1 MSSSSP
7 AIQVTGLS
15 KKYRLFNSRHERLL
29 ELLHPFRRT
38 THRAHWALADINLTI
53 RRGTMMGILG
63 RNGSG
68 KSTLLQI
75 ICGVLRP
82 TSGTCEVNG
91 RVAAL
96 LELGAGFNPDL
107 TGRENVI
114 TNALIMGLD
123 RAEIE
128 HRLAEVIEFADIG
141 EYFDQPVRTYS
152 SGMFMRVA
160 FAAAIHVDPDILVI
174 DEAMAVGDVKFQE
187 KCFRRIRTFKEMGK
201 TILLVTHDMS
211 SVTYFCDEA
220 VLLHDGH
227 LIEVGEPRRIA
238 EVYSELLTTGKL
250 PAPPDLTTPA
260 IAAEAPPPDAGLTT
274 LAAFLA
280 DTRTTDRCAENPL
293 YNPNEY
299 RFGQGGAAII
309 DFLVMEGTRPHPG
322 QLLEGAW
329 IDIHLRVRFD
339 TDYEAPLIGFTLS
352 NAQGVALFGIHSGWL
367 RHTTR
372 PARAGETRCYRFRLR
387 MTLSVGPWFIELTV
401 ARAQDSVSDV
411 RSKMVLI
418 EILRDRMMIGLAL
431 LDVEFTEES

>member
-141 EYFDQPVRTYS
+141 EYFDQPVRT
-152 SGMFMRVA
+152 
-160 FAAAIHVDPDILVI
+160 
-174 DEAMAVGDVKFQE
+174 
-187 KCFRRIRTFKEMGK
+187 
-201 TILLVTHDMS
+201 
-211 SVTYFCDEA
+211 
-220 VLLHDGH
+220 
-227 LIEVGEPRRIA
+227 
-238 EVYSELLTTGKL
+238 
-250 PAPPDLTTPA
+250 
-260 IAAEAPPPDAGLTT
+260 
-274 LAAFLA
+274 
-280 DTRTTDRCAENPL
+280 
-293 YNPNEY
+293 
-299 RFGQGGAAII
+299 
-309 DFLVMEGTRPHPG
+309 
-322 QLLEGAW
+322 
-329 IDIHLRVRFD
+329 
-339 TDYEAPLIGFTLS
+339 
-352 NAQGVALFGIHSGWL
+352 
-367 RHTTR
+367 
-372 PARAGETRCYRFRLR
+372 
-387 MTLSVGPWFIELTV
+387 
-401 ARAQDSVSDV
+401 
-411 RSKMVLI
+411 
-418 EILRDRMMIGLAL
+418 
-431 LDVEFTEES
+431 